1 MKVVLTVW
9 EDRISPVADS
19 AGELLVVDVENR
31 TVRGRR
37 TESLDAESVFSRAGR
52 LSELQAAIFICGAI
66 SDFFAGLLEGY
77 GIRLMPFVCGK
88 VEEVLDAY
96 LEGSLLSPKFMMT
109 GCQHY

>member
-37 TESLDAESVFSRAGR
+37 SESIETESLFSRARR
-52 LSELQAAIFICGAI
+52 LSGLEAEIFICGAI
-66 SDFFAGLLEGY
+66 SDFFAGLLKGY
-77 GIRLMPFVCGK
+77 GIQLMPFICGK

-109 GCQHY
+109 GC